1 MKDIILFKP
10 EINREEMEEIREISL
25 KIWNKMATK
34 YKPIKHLKK
43 DSACFIRHS
52 IKIEKKH
59 GEIMVLDTT
68 NQPYSPIYNKYIL
81 RLILGN
87 ILKDAI

>member
-1 MKDIILFKP
+1 MKDILLFKP
-10 EINREEMEEIREISL
+10 EINREELEEIKGICQ

-34 YKPIKHLKK
+34 HKPFSVDKGIK
-43 DSACFIRHS
+43 CFIRHS
-52 IKIEKKH
+52 IKIEKNKR

-87 ILKDAI
+87 ILK